1 MYYDPNLPTVF
12 LQSRNMS
19 AYDQV
24 TLSRRT
30 LPEMRNPLIAEDVAP
45 SHEELSG
52 RRRLG
57 RTRLSVKPTLVGTT
71 NATKQENLGPVEYA
85 HLRAPLPDDLSSS
98 EIFAPQAG
106 QPHPQTYFLMRRS
119 KDGFV
124 SATGMFKIAFP
135 WAQHAEERAERDYL
149 KTLESTSDD
158 DVAGNVWIA
167 PEYALELAEE
177 YGLTHWI
184 KALLDPMDIES
195 SPTSSRKNIAEPPK
209 FDFSSSLKDVRLS
222 PPSTASKKGRG
233 ARASSPSKST
243 ATPVKGASPK
253 KKRQT
258 KKEKEAN
265 TAFANAA
272 SASLQSAL
280 DDALSI
286 AEGTPAPESEIETND
301 ADVEEAEAQ
310 ADADA
315 EAEAEAAAEAQA
327 EAEAEAEE
335 ALLDVNGVA
344 DMPAEDHEESKVRVQ
359 VDQDIEVNGDTEVTH
374 TNVTVEMPAWSPEL
388 PLPEDTEAMLEKA
401 KQMVEEAKA
410 LEGSPVVK
418 SSRKR
423 KVEEVE
429 PSDIDTEL
437 PVQPAKRARV
447 LEEKYKRERVRTRA
461 VFGVA
466 ASLAVAAAI
475 PFLQSLL

>member
-1 MYYDPNLPTVF
+1 M
-12 LQSRNMS
+12 
-19 AYDQV
+19 
-24 TLSRRT
+24 
-30 LPEMRNPLIAEDVAP
+30 
-45 SHEELSG
+45 
-52 RRRLG
+52 
-57 RTRLSVKPTLVGTT
+57 
-71 NATKQENLGPVEYA
+71 
-85 HLRAPLPDDLSSS
+85 
-98 EIFAPQAG
+98 
-106 QPHPQTYFLMRRS
+106 
-119 KDGFV
+119 
-124 SATGMFKIAFP
+124 
-135 WAQHAEERAERDYL
+135 
-149 KTLESTSDD
+149 
-158 DVAGNVWIA
+158 
-167 PEYALELAEE
+167 
-177 YGLTHWI
+177 THWI

-222 PPSTASKKGRG
+222 PPSTVSKKGRG

-310 ADADA
+310 AEADA

-359 VDQDIEVNGDTEVTH
+359 VDQDVEVNGDTEVTH

-410 LEGSPVVK
+410 LEGSPVAK

-466 ASLAVAAAI
+466 ASLAVA
-475 PFLQSLL
+475 